1 MRYFN
6 IKEDRAPIYLLLIF
20 VVFTIGI
27 AIGGVLYYKNS
38 EKQFRTEIDN
48 QLTAIA
54 NLKVSQIE
62 AWRFE
67 RLADGNIFLNN
78 NAFTEHVIRYL
89 KNPNNIEAKD
99 YIHNWLDKVI
109 KWYNYDAAF
118 LSDTTY
124 TKRIILS
131 ERIERPKTFI
141 SSNSY
146 DSLKSGKIVFED
158 FYRDETLQKI
168 FLKVLIPII
177 DEKDNN
183 KLIAIVEF
191 RIDPETYLY
200 PLLLNWPTPSKTSET
215 LIARREGD
223 SALFLNELK
232 FQGNSALNFHIPL
245 YNKDILVVKAV
256 LGEKGVVEGLDYKG
270 DEVIGYVCP
279 VPNSP
284 WFMVARMD
292 KAEMFAP
299 LKEKQLWI
307 ILFAVALILTL
318 GAVIGFIWRHQS
330 VTYYKEKAET
340 TKELIASETRY
351 RRLFESAKDGIIIL
365 DAETGMIVD
374 INPFLL
380 EMLGYSHET
389 FLKKYIW
396 EIGFFRNIVASKDNF
411 LELQQKEY
419 IRYENLPLETS
430 SGQQVHVEFVSNVY
444 LVHGKKVI
452 QCNIRDISDRYLA
465 QKEKEQEQ
473 TLSKTIIDSIPGTFY
488 LLDENGLYLRWNAY
502 QRDEIVG
509 KPEDL
514 VAKTNAADT
523 IHPDDREFVQSKI
536 ANVLTNGVDE
546 NVESRVLLRGGPEFR
561 WLLMTGRR
569 LMIKDRPCLVGIG
582 IDITE
587 RKLAE
592 EKLQSSE
599 ANFRAVAALTPMAI
613 YASSGSDQKAIYTN
627 EAFHNMFGYSIED
640 VPTVG
645 HWWVKAFPDEKYRQ
659 KVMDQWVYNI
669 EQANKNNTD
678 VENLECVC
686 TCKDGSEKIIV
697 WTGKTIGDEFWA
709 FGYDYTQNK
718 QKEEKIRQLN
728 ETLEQRVLQRTA
740 ELERA
745 NKELESFSYSISHDL
760 RAPLRHISGF
770 AELLI
775 DQNSPQLNEAG
786 VRYLHIIS
794 KASVDMGNLI
804 DSLLIFSRLSRAE
817 VKRTN
822 INSRNLVNRVIDT
835 FNDEIS
841 GRDVVINISELPDI
855 NGDTILI
862 NQVWVNLI
870 SNAVK
875 YTRKKEKAV
884 IEIGGKTENGGTV
897 FYIKDNGA
905 GFNMKYADK
914 LFGVFQRLH
923 KEKEFEG
930 IGIGLANVSRIV
942 TRHKGKCWA
951 ESELGKGAAFFFSIP
966 DN

>member
-27 AIGGVLYYKNS
+27 AIGEVLYYKYS

-118 LSDTTY
+118 LCDTSR
-124 TKRIILS
+124 TKRIIAS

-200 PLLLNWPTPSKTSET
+200 PLINSWPTPSKTSET
-215 LIARREGD
+215 LIAKVDGD
-223 SALFLNELK
+223 SVVYLNELK
-232 FQGNSALNFHIPL
+232 YGKNTALNLHIPL
-245 YNKDILVVKAV
+245 NNKDILVVKAV

-270 DEVIGYVCP
+270 DEVIGYACP
-279 VPNSP
+279 VLNSP

-299 LKEKQLWI
+299 LKEKSLWMI
-307 ILFAVALILTL
+307 IFAAVLILGTGSGL
-318 GAVIGFIWRHQS
+318 GFFWRHQS
-330 VTYYKEKAET
+330 AKAYKEKAEIA
-340 TKELIASETRY
+340 EVLIASESKY

-380 EMLGYSHET
+380 EMLGYTHEA

-396 EIGFFRNIVASKDNF
+396 EIGFFRNIVANKDNF

-452 QCNIRDISDRYLA
+452 QCNIRDISDRYLTE
-465 QKEKEQEQ
+465 KEKEQEQ
-473 TLSKTIIDSIPGTFY
+473 SLSKTIIDSIPGTFY

-502 QRDEIVG
+502 QRDVIVG

-546 NVESRVLLRGGPEFR
+546 NVESRVLLSGGPEFR

-569 LMIKDRPCLVGIG
+569 LMINGRPCLVGIG

-627 EAFHNMFGYSIED
+627 QTFHNMFGFSIED

-645 HWWVKAFPDEKYRQ
+645 HWWIKAFPDEKYRQ

-709 FGYDYTQNK
+709 FGYDYTQHK
-718 QKEEKIRQLN
+718 QEEEKIRKLN

-740 ELERA
+740 DLERA

-822 INSRNLVNRVIDT
+822 INSRYLVNRVIDT

-875 YTRKKEKAV
+875 YTRNKEKAV
-884 IEIGGKTENGGTV
+884 IEIGGKTENGSTV

-951 ESELGKGAAFFFSIP
+951 ESEVGKGAAFFFSIP

>member
-1 MRYFN
+1 MKHFN
-6 IKEDRAPIYLLLIF
+6 IKEDRAPIYLLLFF
-20 VVFTIGI
+20 VLYTIGI
-27 AIGGVLYYKNS
+27 ITAGVQYFESS

-54 NLKVSQIE
+54 DLKISQIVQ
-62 AWRFE
+62 WRSE
-67 RLADGNIFLNN
+67 RRSDGNIFSNN
-78 NAFTEHVIRYL
+78 KAFSIHVIRYF
-89 KNPNNIEAKD
+89 KNPNDIEAKG
-99 YIHNWLDKVI
+99 YIQTWMEKV
-109 KWYNYDAAF
+109 KKGYNYDAVF

-124 TKRIILS
+124 TKRIIIS
-131 ERIERPKTFI
+131 ERIERPKSII
-141 SSNSY
+141 SSNNY

-158 FYRDETLQKI
+158 FYLNESIQKI

-177 DEKDNN
+177 NEKDNN

-200 PLLLNWPTPSKTSET
+200 PLLLSWPTPSKTSET

-223 SALFLNELK
+223 NALFLNELK
-232 FQGNSALNFHIPL
+232 FKENTALNFHIPL
-245 YNKDILVVKAV
+245 NNKDILVVKAV

-270 DEVIGYVCP
+270 DEVMGYVCP

-330 VTYYKEKAET
+330 VKYYKEKAET

-473 TLSKTIIDSIPGTFY
+473 SLSKTIIDSIPGTFY

-536 ANVLTNGVDE
+536 VNVLTNGVDE

-627 EAFHNMFGYSIED
+627 EAFHNMFGFSIED

-645 HWWVKAFPDEKYRQ
+645 HWWIKAFPDEKYRQ

-709 FGYDYTQNK
+709 FGYDFTERKQAENEIKKQLDELLRWHNATLGRESRILDLKREINELLDKAGDPPRYHSAESQNK
-718 QKEEKIRQLN
+718 IVESQNKI
-728 ETLEQRVLQRTA
+728 VD
-740 ELERA
+740 
-745 NKELESFSYSISHDL
+745 S
-760 RAPLRHISGF
+760 
-770 AELLI
+770 
-775 DQNSPQLNEAG
+775 QN
-786 VRYLHIIS
+786 
-794 KASVDMGNLI
+794 
-804 DSLLIFSRLSRAE
+804 
-817 VKRTN
+817 
-822 INSRNLVNRVIDT
+822 
-835 FNDEIS
+835 
-841 GRDVVINISELPDI
+841 
-855 NGDTILI
+855 
-862 NQVWVNLI
+862 
-870 SNAVK
+870 
-875 YTRKKEKAV
+875 KKEK
-884 IEIGGKTENGGTV
+884 
-897 FYIKDNGA
+897 
-905 GFNMKYADK
+905 
-914 LFGVFQRLH
+914 
-923 KEKEFEG
+923 
-930 IGIGLANVSRIV
+930 
-942 TRHKGKCWA
+942 
-951 ESELGKGAAFFFSIP
+951 
-966 DN
+966 